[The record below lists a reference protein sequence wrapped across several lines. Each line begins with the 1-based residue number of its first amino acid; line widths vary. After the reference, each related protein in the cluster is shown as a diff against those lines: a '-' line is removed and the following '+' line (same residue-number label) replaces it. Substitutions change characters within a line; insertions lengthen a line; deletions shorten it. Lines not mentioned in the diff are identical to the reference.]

1 MVHKNERN
9 KKLNVTK
16 YVHVRAKLFEIQS
29 DKRPDIRG
37 LLPMPTSFM
46 ATGKCL
52 NWNLKHLCRN
62 IKLKFAMNN
71 QTLNQVKSTYTKR
84 SH

>member
-37 LLPMPTSFM
+37 LLPMPTSLWQL
-46 ATGKCL
+46 ASVSIG
-52 NWNLKHLCRN
+52 
-62 IKLKFAMNN
+62 
-71 QTLNQVKSTYTKR
+71 TLSIFVVT
-84 SH
+84 